1 MSAANRYLMGE
12 KMSDPSRGPEKRSFK
27 HHVLNRLFY
36 AVIAAAIFGLL
47 VFFID
52 GRFNPMTI
60 FTFMVIFFAA
70 TTVADY
76 LGKRL

>member
-1 MSAANRYLMGE
+1 
-12 KMSDPSRGPEKRSFK
+12 MSDPSDQGPKKRSFK
-27 HHVLNRLFY
+27 HHLLNRLLY
-36 AVIAAAIFGLL
+36 AVIAATIFGGL

-52 GRFNPMTI
+52 GRFNPYTI

-70 TTVADY
+70 TVIADY

>member
-1 MSAANRYLMGE
+1 MGA
-12 KMSDPSRGPEKRSFK
+12 KMSDPSGGPEKRSFK

-52 GRFNPMTI
+52 GRFNPGTI
-60 FTFMVIFFAA
+60 LSFMVIFFAA
-70 TTVADY
+70 TVVADF